1 MGAMPFLSTS
11 AGPVAPVFLQ
21 GFALGLG
28 LIVAI
33 GAQNA
38 FVLRQGLRREHVA
51 TVVGFCAL
59 MDAALIIAGVF
70 GMARALGDRPQIAR
84 VLALAGAAF
93 LAWYGWKAFQRMRH
107 AGSLQAAGGGEAL
120 SRRAALAQAAAFT
133 LLNPHV
139 YLDTVLLVGGLGAQQ
154 PAPLQA
160 WFAAGASTASVVWF
174 SLLGVGA
181 RWLAPWF
188 ARPTAWRVLDGLI
201 GVTMAVLAVAMARHA
216 WGGI

>member
-1 MGAMPFLSTS
+1 MPFLSTS

-84 VLALAGAAF
+84 VLALAGAAYAVLGSYTADIF
-93 LAWYGWKAFQRMRH
+93 GWFYGPDQKAALLAGLAWHITRRTRPLIPSSDCH
-107 AGSLQAAGGGEAL
+107 PSLNLNRAT
-120 SRRAALAQAAAFT
+120 RR
-133 LLNPHV
+133 N
-139 YLDTVLLVGGLGAQQ
+139 
-154 PAPLQA
+154 
-160 WFAAGASTASVVWF
+160 
-174 SLLGVGA
+174 
-181 RWLAPWF
+181 
-188 ARPTAWRVLDGLI
+188 
-201 GVTMAVLAVAMARHA
+201 
-216 WGGI
+216 